1 MLESR
6 LISTLLASLICY
18 LLKLA
23 GFLAPQRLLENQSI
37 KSINNFI
44 PLAML
49 SALVAVQAF
58 ASGQQLTIDPRTA
71 GLVIAVISLLLKRS
85 FITTVIAATITT
97 ALVRYYL
104 NID

>member
-1 MLESR
+1 MLESK

-23 GFLAPQRLLENQSI
+23 GFLAPQKLLENKSI

-58 ASGQQLTIDPRTA
+58 ASGQQLTIDPRAA

-85 FITTVIAATITT
+85 FITTVILATITT
-97 ALVRYYL
+97 AVTRFIFTL
-104 NID
+104 